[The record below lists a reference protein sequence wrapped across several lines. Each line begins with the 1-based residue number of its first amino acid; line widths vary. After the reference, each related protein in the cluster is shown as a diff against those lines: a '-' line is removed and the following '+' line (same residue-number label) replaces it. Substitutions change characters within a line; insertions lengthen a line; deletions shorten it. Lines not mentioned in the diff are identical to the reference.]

1 MKNLAKLV
9 EMKQDKT
16 KISMITAYDFPC
28 QTSTGCKYRY
38 DFSW

>member
-16 KISMITAYDFPC
+16 KISMITDMTFQVPNKHRM
-28 QTSTGCKYRY
+28 QI
-38 DFSW
+38 